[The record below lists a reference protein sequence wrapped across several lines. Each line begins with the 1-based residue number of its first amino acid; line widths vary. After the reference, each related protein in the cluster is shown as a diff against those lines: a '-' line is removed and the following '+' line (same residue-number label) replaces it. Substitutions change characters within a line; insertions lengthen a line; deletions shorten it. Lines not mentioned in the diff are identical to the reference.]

1 LNITE
6 LRYLVAIKKWGSV
19 SAAAKQLYAA
29 QPNVSKAL
37 KNLEEEYGLRIFERS
52 STGMIPT
59 EQGRRFIEQ
68 AARVLEEVDRLTE
81 DAHHARERCAELRV
95 MIPHA
100 TYASYAAVDFLKE
113 AAGADQL
120 RIHIREGG
128 SMEALDFVLRRGY
141 HLALLRYAAEDDD
154 HYIHYCARRG
164 LKMEPVMEFEYRL
177 LTNRDGPLAKHEVKD
192 LAELNHYMEILHD
205 DFQLPGEDGGDG
217 VCFHVYC
224 YNNQPGIKIDYATGD
239 SHTTDGR
246 TGTTGRSKSSAKSTK
261 KHTTEPKATK
271 SAAKS
276 SGQSSRTVYTTP
288 TGRCYHYLSGCGGKN
303 SKKTTLKEA
312 KSRGLRPCKKCAA

>member
-1 LNITE
+1 MNITE
-6 LRYLVAIKKWGSV
+6 LRYLVAIMKWGSV

-59 EQGRRFIEQ
+59 EQGKRFIRQ
-68 AARVLEEVDRLTE
+68 AQRVLQQVDELKQE
-81 DAHHARERCAELRV
+81 AHQQRSCAELRV
-95 MIPHA
+95 VLTHA

-192 LAELNHYMEILHD
+192 LSELNHYMAVSYTHLT
-205 DFQLPGEDGGDG
+205 LP
-217 VCFHVYC
+217 
-224 YNNQPGIKIDYATGD
+224 
-239 SHTTDGR
+239 TT
-246 TGTTGRSKSSAKSTK
+246 
-261 KHTTEPKATK
+261 
-271 SAAKS
+271 
-276 SGQSSRTVYTTP
+276 
-288 TGRCYHYLSGCGGKN
+288 
-303 SKKTTLKEA
+303 
-312 KSRGLRPCKKCAA
+312 

>member
-1 LNITE
+1 MNITE

-164 LKMEPVMEFEYRL
+164 LKMEPVMEFEYQL

-192 LAELNHYMEILHD
+192 LSELNHYMEIMHD

-217 VCFHVYC
+217 VRWHVNDSRRIHVY
-224 YNNQPGIKIDYATGD
+224 
-239 SHTTDGR
+239 
-246 TGTTGRSKSSAKSTK
+246 
-261 KHTTEPKATK
+261 E
-271 SAAKS
+271 
-276 SGQSSRTVYTTP
+276 
-288 TGRCYHYLSGCGGKN
+288 RCSQLSI
-303 SKKTTLKEA
+303 L
-312 KSRGLRPCKKCAA
+312 